1 MTLIRII
8 FSDGTIFKVTFV
20 GKTAISIQMLW
31 LASQTFQLCHVSMLL
46 CRLPE
51 SVVFFLQRYF
61 NKRLILSHSH
71 YYEIM
76 LEDIEF
82 NYVL

>member
-51 SVVFFLQRYF
+51 SVVFSCKDISINDLFYR
-61 NKRLILSHSH
+61 IAI
-71 YYEIM
+71 IM
-76 LEDIEF
+76 KLC
-82 NYVL
+82 